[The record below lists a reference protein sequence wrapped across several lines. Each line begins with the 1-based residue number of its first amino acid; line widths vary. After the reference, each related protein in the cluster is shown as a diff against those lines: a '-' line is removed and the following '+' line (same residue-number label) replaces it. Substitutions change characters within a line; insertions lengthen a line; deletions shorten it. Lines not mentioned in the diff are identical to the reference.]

1 MATKKIPVHK
11 LKVGMFVEELDR
23 HWLDSPFWFHKK
35 KMKDQK
41 DIDEFIKSGIKTIII
56 NTDKGI
62 DIEEE
67 SILDQQ
73 EKDHLSEKTKIPQ
86 LTYEESVFTDP
97 VPFTEEL
104 PRAKEIKNNVSNV
117 VKNIFNDVRMGKAIE
132 LNDVKTQ
139 VNGIVECVFRNRD
152 ALLCLANLK
161 DYDNYTFVHS
171 VNICILSVS
180 FARHLNLPKTHLE
193 HIGLG
198 ALLHDLGKTQIPE
211 SILNKP
217 GKYTPEEYNIMK
229 GHVGLGVEILRKHD
243 NIPAEAMM
251 VVLQHHERYN
261 GCGYP
266 QKLYGDKIDLIGQ
279 IAGISDVYD
288 AITYDRVYHKALSC
302 HSAVK
307 RLYEWNDT
315 LFNRS
320 LIEKFIQCIGIYP
333 VGSFVELNTG
343 HRGLVISVNHQILL
357 RPKVLVL
364 FEGDKRLDSPF
375 SIDPAIED
383 DEKCNFKYSIERELD
398 PEDYEVDINQY
409 LDRFKTT

>member
-23 HWLDSPFWFHKK
+23 SWLDTPFWFHKK
-35 KMKDQK
+35 KIRDQN
-41 DIDEFIKSGIKTIII
+41 DIDKFISSGIETIII
-56 NTDKGI
+56 NTDKGV
-62 DIEEE
+62 DVEEE

-73 EKDHLSEKTKIPQ
+73 EKDHLSEKINIPQ
-86 LTYEESVFTDP
+86 LAYQESEFIDP
-97 VPFTEEL
+97 VPLNDEL
-104 PRAKEIKNNVSNV
+104 PRAKEIKNNVSSV
-117 VKNIFNDVRMGKAIE
+117 VKDIFNDIRMGKAIE

-161 DYDNYTFVHS
+161 DYDDYTFVHS
-171 VNICILSVS
+171 VNICILAVS

-198 ALLHDLGKTQIPE
+198 ALLHDIGKTQIPE

-217 GKYTPEEYNIMK
+217 GKYTPEEYSIMK
-229 GHVGLGVEILRKHD
+229 GHVSLGIEILRKHN
-243 NIPAEAMM
+243 NIATEAMM

-266 QKLYGDKIDLIGQ
+266 QKLHGDKIGLIGQ
-279 IAGISDVYD
+279 IAGVSDVYD
-288 AITYDRVYHKALSC
+288 AITYDRVYHNALSC

-307 RLYEWNDT
+307 RLYEWSDT
-315 LFNRS
+315 LFTRS

-333 VGSFVELNTG
+333 FGSMVELNTG

-357 RPKVLVL
+357 RPNILVL
-364 FEGDKRLDSPF
+364 FDGDKRLDSPF
-375 SIDPAIED
+375 SIDLATEE
-383 DEKCNFKYSIERELD
+383 DEKGNLKYSIKRELN
-398 PEDYEVDINQY
+398 PADYEIDINQY
-409 LDRFKTT
+409 LDKFKTT